1 MYNTPLSK
9 IYSEEQIRQM
19 IKIGGKVNL

>member
-19 IKIGGKVNL
+19 IKIGGRVNL